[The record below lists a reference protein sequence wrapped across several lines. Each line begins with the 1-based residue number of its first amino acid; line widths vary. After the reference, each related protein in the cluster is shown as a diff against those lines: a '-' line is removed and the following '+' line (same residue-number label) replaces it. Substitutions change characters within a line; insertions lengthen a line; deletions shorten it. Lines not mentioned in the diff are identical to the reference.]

1 MVNHQNNRK
10 IGAQGEELA
19 VQYLIKHGYKILER
33 NIHFSKNCEI
43 DIIALEK
50 NTLVCIEVKSRKTA
64 NCGSPLEAITPQ
76 KFRNIRLGLFS
87 YLKEHHYKN
96 YRIDAISVILPT
108 GEIDHL
114 KNISL

>member
-1 MVNHQNNRK
+1 MVNRQNNRE
-10 IGAQGEELA
+10 IGSQGEELA

-43 DIIALEK
+43 DIIALDK
-50 NTLVCIEVKSRKTA
+50 NTLVCVEVKSRKTA
-64 NCGSPLEAITPQ
+64 IYGSPLEAITPQ

-87 YLKEHHYKN
+87 YLEEHHYRN
-96 YRIDAISVILPT
+96 YRIDAISIILST

-114 KNISL
+114 KNVSL